1 MRSRF
6 AVLRFAVWPAAVP
19 PRLLVCAGIA
29 CALLTLAG
37 CAGQSS
43 RSASDEAGKS
53 AAAAADKSAKADSG
67 GRYAMSADAYPLDP
81 PDVSDVPD
89 AVPRVEPRSQVGNRS
104 SYTVWGKNYRVLPD
118 ARGYSKTGTASWYG
132 KKFHGYAT
140 SSGEIYDMYRMSAAH
155 RSLPLPTFARVTREG
170 ADKSVI
176 VRVNDRGPFH
186 SERVIDLSYAA
197 ASRLGITDDGTGRV
211 RVEAIDPKQWLAQ
224 QGKAAPEA
232 AANKATAKKASSQP
246 APAKRSP
253 ARQAQADS
261 AGPAAAGS
269 GAYWQVAALESRP
282 GAQKLKRRLEG
293 ELGEDVR
300 IARGDGIYRVQV
312 GPVTAGNDE
321 SALRDALR
329 RAGFP
334 RAFIVR

>member
-1 MRSRF
+1 MRSC
-6 AVLRFAVWPAAVP
+6 FAVWPAAVP
-19 PRLLVCAGIA
+19 PRLILSTAVV
-29 CALLTLAG
+29 CALLALAG
-37 CAGQSS
+37 CAGQSP
-43 RSASDEAGKS
+43 RPSAGAADES
-53 AAAAADKSAKADSG
+53 AAADKSVKADSG

-89 AVPRVEPRSQVGNRS
+89 AVPRVEPRSRAGNRS
-104 SYTVWGKNYRVLPD
+104 SYTVWGKKYRVLPD

-170 ADKSVI
+170 TDKSVI

-211 RVEAIDPKQWLAQ
+211 RVEAIDPEQWLAQ
-224 QGKAAPEA
+224 QGEAAPEA
-232 AANKATAKKASSQP
+232 AANTSSNRP
-246 APAKRSP
+246 TSPRRPP
-253 ARQAQADS
+253 ARQTPADS
-261 AGPAAAGS
+261 TEPGPAGS

-300 IARGDGIYRVQV
+300 IDPGDGIYRVQV
-312 GPVTAGNDE
+312 GPVIAEGDDG
-321 SALRDALR
+321 ALREALR

>member
-1 MRSRF
+1 MTSRF
-6 AVLRFAVWPAAVP
+6 AVPRFAVWPAAVP

-37 CAGQSS
+37 CAGQSP
-43 RSASDEAGKS
+43 RSSGEAGKS
-53 AAAAADKSAKADSG
+53 VEAAADKSAKADSG

-81 PDVSDVPD
+81 PDVSNVPD
-89 AVPRVEPRSQVGNRS
+89 AVPRVEPRSQAGNRS
-104 SYTVWGKNYRVLPD
+104 SYTVWGKRYRVLPD
-118 ARGYSKTGTASWYG
+118 ARGYSETGTASWYG

-140 SSGEIYDMYRMSAAH
+140 SSGEIYDMYQMSAAH

-170 ADKSVI
+170 SNKSVI

-232 AANKATAKKASSQP
+232 TAKKVP
-246 APAKRSP
+246 TPAKRPST
-253 ARQAQADS
+253 
-261 AGPAAAGS
+261 AAGS

-282 GAQKLKRRLEG
+282 GAQKLKRRLQG

-300 IARGDGIYRVQV
+300 IAPGDGIYRVQV
-312 GPVTAGNDE
+312 GPVTAGADE
-321 SALRDALR
+321 NALRDALR

>member
-1 MRSRF
+1 MTSRF
-6 AVLRFAVWPAAVP
+6 AVLRFAVWPAAMS

-89 AVPRVEPRSQVGNRS
+89 AVPRVEPRSQAGNRS
-104 SYTVWGKNYRVLPD
+104 SYTVWGKNYRVLSD

-170 ADKSVI
+170 TDKSVI

-232 AANKATAKKASSQP
+232 ASNEATAKKASSQP
-246 APAKRSP
+246 T
-253 ARQAQADS
+253 
-261 AGPAAAGS
+261 PAASGS

-300 IARGDGIYRVQV
+300 IAPGDGIYRVQV